1 MPKSILIVDDHDAVR
16 WAIRSL
22 IAKEEDLRVCGEA
35 VDGLEAIKKSKEFKP
50 DLILL
55 DLAMP
60 KLNGIKA
67 ASVIKTEVPTAR
79 IVLFT
84 LYELPVK
91 MLGPIAGIDLVL
103 SKRDGV
109 KNLIK
114 RVREFF
120 ASQADLDANRPL
132 AN

>member
-16 WAIRSL
+16 SAIRSL